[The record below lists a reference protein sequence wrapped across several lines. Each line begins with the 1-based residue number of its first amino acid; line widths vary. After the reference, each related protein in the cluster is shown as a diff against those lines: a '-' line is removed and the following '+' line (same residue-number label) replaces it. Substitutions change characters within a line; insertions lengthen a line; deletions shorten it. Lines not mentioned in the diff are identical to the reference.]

1 MVYPIVEIGPDTGR
15 DSVLEMERQIL
26 LRLIIQGDSESNNI
40 TLWNEDDKNADVLF
54 CFDYNGQLR
63 T

>member
-40 TLWNEDDKNADVLF
+40 TLWNEDDKNADGLF
-54 CFDYNGQLR
+54 CFDYNVQLR

>member
-26 LRLIIQGDSESNNI
+26 RRLIIQGDSESNNV

-54 CFDYNGQLR
+54 GFDYNGQLR

>member
-26 LRLIIQGDSESNNI
+26 LRLIIQGDPKSNNI
-40 TLWNEDDKNADVLF
+40 TLWNEDDKNVDVLF